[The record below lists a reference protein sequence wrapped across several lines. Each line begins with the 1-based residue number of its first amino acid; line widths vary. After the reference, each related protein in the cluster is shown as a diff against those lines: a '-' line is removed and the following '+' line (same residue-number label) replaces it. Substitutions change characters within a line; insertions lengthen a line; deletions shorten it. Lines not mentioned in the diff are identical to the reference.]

1 MDGRLK
7 ELKKALE
14 HIGNIDSEDLAKL
27 VSAPPPNDPVGLQEE
42 KSNSHKPFSLEAQNK
57 DYPYLL
63 IYRDLELD
71 KEINP
76 IYSFRFVYKGTNP
89 ETKEVYLG
97 SFGSEEVLET
107 LANLERVE
115 NPTEGKPKA
124 KDPEMDGFEL

>member
-27 VSAPPPNDPVGLQEE
+27 VSAPPPNDPIGLQKE
-42 KSNSHKPFSLEAQNK
+42 KSNSHKPFALETKNK
-57 DYPYLL
+57 DYTYLL

-71 KEINP
+71 KDINP
-76 IYSFRFVYKGTNP
+76 IYSFRFLYKGTNP

-97 SFGSEEVLET
+97 SFGSEEVLEA
-107 LANLERVE
+107 LISLKRI
-115 NPTEGKPKA
+115 EGAKPKT
-124 KDPEMDGFEL
+124 KEPEIDGFEL

>member
-1 MDGRLK
+1 MNGRLK

-27 VSAPPPNDPVGLQEE
+27 VSTPPPNDPVELQEE
-42 KSNSHKPFSLEAQNK
+42 KSNSQKPFALETKNK
-57 DYPYLL
+57 NYSYLL

-71 KEINP
+71 KDINP
-76 IYSFRFVYKGTNP
+76 IYSFRFVNKGTNP

-97 SFGSEEVLET
+97 SFGAEEVLET
-107 LANLERVE
+107 LANLNRVE
-115 NPTEGKPKA
+115 RAKPKV